1 MALKFGIR
9 LRQVEPIRKI
19 VELAQEAEEA
29 GFDHLWLSDSQAIF
43 KELYVTLTAIAL
55 NTHRIGIGPIATNP
69 RTRHPTVTAAAMA
82 AVDEL
87 APGRTILSLSP
98 GGSANRAVGWKP
110 STVKECKEAI
120 ETIREFWSGN
130 TLRFGDQQTK
140 FRWPGRRIPIYFTSS
155 GPRMLA
161 MAAGL
166 VDGVN
171 LSAGAF
177 AAGVR
182 HKMEYVRRAAADANR
197 KPADLQIGC
206 EVSCCL
212 SNNPEIARQ
221 LIKPIIV
228 NMGAGSAE
236 LFELAGIALD
246 QEQFR
251 EVHATQSDLL
261 HSDRWDDA
269 VAASA
274 CVTEE
279 MVDKLVLA
287 GKPEDCIPKL
297 KALEA
302 EGVHHIDI
310 RPFFSS
316 SDPSRLEFS
325 QSYLIRSVGEKIIPH
340 FR

>member
-1 MALKFGIR
+1 MSLKFGIR

-29 GFDHLWLSDSQAIF
+29 GFDQLWLSDSQAIF

-55 NTHRIGIGPIATNP
+55 NTRRIGIGPIATNP
-69 RTRHPTVTAAAMA
+69 RTRHPTVTAAAIA

-98 GGSANRAVGWKP
+98 GGSANKAVGQKP
-110 STVKECKEAI
+110 CAVKECG
-120 ETIREFWSGN
+120 ETIRIIRDFWNG
-130 TLRFGDQQTK
+130 RVVQYGDQQTR
-140 FRWPGRRIPIYFTSS
+140 FRWPGRKIPIFFTSS

-166 VDGVN
+166 VDGIN
-171 LSAGAF
+171 LSGGAL

-182 HKMEYVRRAAADANR
+182 HKMELVRRAAADAGRN
-197 KPADLQIGC
+197 PAEIKIGC

-212 SNNPEIARQ
+212 SDNPEAARQ

-228 NMGAGSAE
+228 NMGASNSE
-236 LFELAGIALD
+236 LFELAGIPYD
-246 QEQFR
+246 REQFR
-251 EVHATQSDLL
+251 KAHASQSDLL
-261 HSDRWDDA
+261 HSDRWDEA
-269 VAASA
+269 VAAST

-287 GKPEDCIPKL
+287 GEAESFIPKL

-302 EGVHHIDI
+302 EGVHHIDF

-325 QSYLIRSVGEKIIPH
+325 QSYLIRTVGEKIIPRFH
-340 FR
+340 